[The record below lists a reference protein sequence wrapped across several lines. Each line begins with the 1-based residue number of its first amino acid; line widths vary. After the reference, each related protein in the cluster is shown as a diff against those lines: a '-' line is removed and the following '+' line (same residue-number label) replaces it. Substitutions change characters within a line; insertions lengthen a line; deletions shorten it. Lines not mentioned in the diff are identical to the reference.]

1 MTRPC
6 GSCSLCCKVI
16 GIAALGKPS
25 GQWCPHFKRGTGCG
39 IYVDAPSECH
49 SFQCFW
55 STEILKGDEWK
66 PDRSKLVVWSN
77 KRDRIIVDV
86 DGDYPNAWR
95 REPHYSQI
103 KAWSNRNKA
112 APVEVLVRVRGR
124 MFVVFPEAE
133 IDLGPY
139 DLSKSIVS
147 GYREEAGR
155 TLPFAEYVTATS
167 ALPG

>member
-16 GIAALGKPS
+16 GIAALDKPA
-25 GQWCPHFKRGTGCG
+25 GQWCPHFARGIGCA
-39 IYVDAPSECH
+39 IYSDAPSECH
-49 SFQCFW
+49 KFQCYW
-55 STEILKGDEWK
+55 STEVLKDDAWK
-66 PDRSKLVVWSN
+66 PDHCKLVVWSN
-77 KRDRIIVDV
+77 KSDRIIVDV

-95 REPHYSQI
+95 REPFFSQI
-103 KAWSNRNKA
+103 KAWSDRNRA

-147 GYREEAGR
+147 GYRQEAGR
-155 TLPFAEYVTATS
+155 AVPFAEYVRASNAQTA
-167 ALPG
+167 